1 MYGANSWE
9 SPTVSYGSTN
19 GTVTEVASPITE
31 ARGCYR
37 PGPGRRDRGRL
48 PDAYATKFG
57 LRGNSVAFIR
67 NPVGSTLYPFIKQ
80 ACVRCGRNR
89 SIGLRGNSV
98 AFIRNP
104 VGSTLYPFI
113 KQACVRCGRN
123 RSRRGYGEP
132 GRSGGC

>member
-1 MYGANSWE
+1 MYGANSCE
-9 SPTVSYGSTN
+9 SPTVSCGSTN
-19 GTVTEVASPITE
+19 GTVTEVGSPITE
-31 ARGCYR
+31 ARGCCYR

-48 PDAYATKFG
+48 PDAYATEFG
-57 LRGNSVAFIR
+57 LRGNSV
-67 NPVGSTLYPFIKQ
+67 G
-80 ACVRCGRNR
+80 
-89 SIGLRGNSV
+89 
-98 AFIRNP
+98 FIRNP